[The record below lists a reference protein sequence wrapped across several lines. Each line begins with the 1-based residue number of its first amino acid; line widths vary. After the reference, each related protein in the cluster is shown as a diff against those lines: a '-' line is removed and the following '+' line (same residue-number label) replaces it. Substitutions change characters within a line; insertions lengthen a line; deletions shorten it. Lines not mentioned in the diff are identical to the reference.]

1 MPLSAAIELDRQGF
15 GNLLP
20 MSEGKEFTFEV
31 PEAFDRI
38 RADKVVHHQYPD
50 FTRSQIQ
57 RLFEAGLVW
66 LDDEAILKNH
76 KVRKGNSV
84 TFIIPE
90 KRLSDIEPV
99 SIPLDVIYEDEYLIA
114 VNKVPGMV
122 VHPGIGTGR
131 DTLVHALLHHC
142 QNSLSILGGAERP
155 GIVHRLDK
163 ETSGVIVAAKSDD
176 AFLGLSR
183 MFAERTMK
191 KAYMALVSGVPNLLS
206 GSIQKPLGRHPVKGQ
221 KMAVVENGRTA
232 HTDWERVE
240 AYGRYFALLRL
251 RLHTGRTHQIRVHL
265 ADFGHPVLGDHL
277 YGYRPKSIESK
288 PAPRVMLHSS
298 RLEFIHPVTGG
309 LLVLEVALP
318 EDFSTLLNEFRQKF
332 PG

>member
-1 MPLSAAIELDRQGF
+1 
-15 GNLLP
+15 

-31 PEAFDRI
+31 TEAFDRI

-66 LDDEAILKNH
+66 LDDEAILKNR

-84 TFIIPE
+84 TFSIPE
-90 KRLSDIEPV
+90 EKQSDVEPV
-99 SIPLDVIYEDEYLIA
+99 AIPLDVIYEDEYLIA
-114 VNKVPGMV
+114 VNKAPGMV

-131 DTLVHALLHHC
+131 DTLVHALLHQC

-183 MFAERTMK
+183 MFAERTLK
-191 KAYMALVSGVPNLLS
+191 KEYMALVCGVPNLLS
-206 GSIQKPLGRHPVKGQ
+206 GSIQKPLGRHPVKGH
-221 KMAVVENGRTA
+221 KMAVVENGRIA
-232 HTDWERVE
+232 RTDWERVE
-240 AYGRYFALLRL
+240 AYGRHFALMRL
-251 RLHTGRTHQIRVHL
+251 HLHTGRTHQIRVHL
-265 ADFGHPVLGDHL
+265 ADFGHPVLGDRL
-277 YGYRPKSIESK
+277 YGYKPKSIESK
-288 PAPRVMLHSS
+288 PASRVMLHAS
-298 RLEFIHPVTGG
+298 RLEFFHPVTGG
-309 LLVLEVALP
+309 LIVLEVALP
-318 EDFSTLLNEFRQKF
+318 EDFSTLSSEFRQKF

>member
-1 MPLSAAIELDRQGF
+1 MP
-15 GNLLP
+15 
-20 MSEGKEFTFEV
+20 EGKEFTFEV
-31 PEAFDRI
+31 PEAFDLV
-38 RADKVVHHQYPD
+38 RADKAVHHHYPD

-66 LDDEAILKNH
+66 LDDEAILKNR
-76 KVRKGNSV
+76 KVRVGNSV
-84 TFIIPE
+84 TFRIPE
-90 KRLSDIEPV
+90 EQPSDVEPV
-99 SIPLDVIYEDEYLIA
+99 AIPLDVIYEDEHLIA
-114 VNKVPGMV
+114 VNKAPGMV

-142 QNSLSILGGAERP
+142 RNSLSALGGAERP

-176 AFLGLSR
+176 AFFGLSR
-183 MFAERTMK
+183 MFAERSLK
-191 KAYMALVSGVPNLLS
+191 KEYMALVCGVPNLLS
-206 GSIQKPLGRHPVKGQ
+206 GSIQKPLGRHPVKGK
-221 KMAVVENGRTA
+221 KMAVVDKGRSA
-232 HTDWERVE
+232 RTDWVRIEAFERH
-240 AYGRYFALLRL
+240 FALLRL

-265 ADFGHPVLGDHL
+265 ANSGHPVLGDRL
-277 YGYRPKSIESK
+277 YGYKPKPLESN
-288 PAPRVMLHSS
+288 PAPRVMLHAE

-318 EDFSTLLNEFRQKF
+318 DDFSLLLTEFRQKF